1 MNFRIS
7 PYLIAGIAV
16 VGFVIRAMYWY
27 PILPDRVAIHFG
39 IDGMANNWSSKLDFI
54 LIIGG
59 VMLFMMMIF
68 FGLTLLLRKMPN
80 TLINLPNKEYWLS
93 PEKRSSTLDAIV
105 LFLNE
110 IGSRT
115 LLLLAVIFEL
125 TCRTNA
131 SDTQQLDSQTFL
143 IVLGMYLF
151 GVVVPIVY
159 FVKKFT
165 KLETPNLNS

>member
-16 VGFVIRAMYWY
+16 VGFIIRAMYWY
-27 PILPDRVAIHFG
+27 PILPDTVAIHFG
-39 IDGMANNWSSKLDFI
+39 FDGIANNWSNKLDFMF
-54 LIIGG
+54 IIGG
-59 VMLFMMMIF
+59 VMLFLTLVF
-68 FGLTLLLRKMPN
+68 FGLTLLIRKIPDSM
-80 TLINLPNKEYWLS
+80 INLPNKEYWLS
-93 PEKRSSTLDAIV
+93 PERRNSTLDAMV

-115 LLLLAVIFEL
+115 LLLLAVVFEL

-131 SDTQQLDSQTFL
+131 SSIQQLDSQTFL

-165 KLETPNLNS
+165 KPEAPNLNA